1 MTRLASAGARE
12 KPAPTLN
19 QISRQNRR
27 PIRIGRPV
35 FLLGSHSRVHLP
47 LRLPMVSRAHALVVM
62 DDQETYVRDLA
73 SRNGVWLSG
82 TAVREARVRDG
93 DILCIG
99 PFAFRW
105 RVGADRDRLP
115 HHLAPIPTLQEAAIT
130 IEGQTESR
138 PITARTLLIG
148 SRNSCDLVLEDS
160 KTDEVHA
167 VIFRRSGKHFIR
179 DLNSQAGTFVNARRI
194 RESELRRGD
203 QIRIGFTF
211 LRFESGNTWANCD
224 PFVPAS
230 DPPMEEMIGLAGAAN
245 ADMPAP
251 VATAPLTIEELLAAS
266 PDDNGNEEDKV
277 AVLLG
282 SWQFDEAD
290 TPIVFQST
298 DIDEI
303 NSFQRAPID
312 VEEMSN
318 APLVEALAQAT
329 CGPEAGLS
337 VASAPPR
344 QKARPNRGD
353 HRPRMGEKSTSPDA
367 WPPTP
372 C

>member
-1 MTRLASAGARE
+1 MTRLASAGCRE

-19 QISRQNRR
+19 PISRQNRR

-47 LRLPMVSRAHALVVM
+47 LRLPMVSRAHALVVI

-105 RVGADRDRLP
+105 SDGVNRGRLP
-115 HHLAPIPTLQEAAIT
+115 HHLAPIPTLQEATIT
-130 IEGQTESR
+130 IQGEVEPR

-148 SRNSCDLVLEDS
+148 RRDSCDVVLEDS
-160 KTDEVHA
+160 RTDEVHA

-179 DLNSQAGTFVNARRI
+179 DLNSKSGTFVNARRI

-203 QIRIGFTF
+203 QIRIGLTF
-211 LRFESGNTWANCD
+211 LRFESGNTWANAD
-224 PFVPAS
+224 PVVPAS
-230 DPPMEEMIGLAGAAN
+230 DPPMEEMIGLAGGAN

-251 VATAPLTIEELLAAS
+251 EAPAPLTIEELLAAS
-266 PDDNGNEEDKV
+266 PDDNGSEVDKV

-282 SWQFDEAD
+282 SSQFDEAD
-290 TPIVFQST
+290 TPIVFQPL

-303 NSFQRAPID
+303 PSFELAPID
-312 VEEMSN
+312 VEELSN
-318 APLVEALAQAT
+318 APWVESIAQSSA
-329 CGPEAGLS
+329 GPAARSS
-337 VASAPPR
+337 VASAPHR
-344 QKARPNRGD
+344 QKAKPNRGD
-353 HRPRMGEKSTSPDA
+353 HRPRLGEKSTSPDA